1 MKLYLSLRCFIDS
14 MEALSSTMH
23 SQVSET
29 TLKTDT
35 KPSPQK
41 VCMMRGE
48 ASAEIGDELTHNN
61 SMQWPINLEVKP
73 EQDKDDE
80 W

>member
-1 MKLYLSLRCFIDS
+1 

-23 SQVSET
+23 SEASET
-29 TLKTDT
+29 TLETDA

-48 ASAEIGDELTHNN
+48 ASAEIGEEMTNNN
-61 SMQWPINLEVKP
+61 SMQWQINLDVKQ
-73 EQDKDDE
+73 EQDDDE

>member
-1 MKLYLSLRCFIDS
+1 

-23 SQVSET
+23 SEASET
-29 TLKTDT
+29 TLETDT
-35 KPSPQK
+35 KPSPPK

-48 ASAEIGDELTHNN
+48 ASAEIGEEMTNNN
-61 SMQWPINLEVKP
+61 SMQWQINLDVKQ
-73 EQDKDDE
+73 EQDDDE

>member
-1 MKLYLSLRCFIDS
+1 

-23 SQVSET
+23 SQASKT
-29 TLKTDT
+29 TFEGTDT

-41 VCMMRGE
+41 LCMMRGE
-48 ASAEIGDELTHNN
+48 ASAEIGEEMTNNN
-61 SMQWPINLEVKP
+61 SMQWQINLDVKQG
-73 EQDKDDE
+73 QDNDDE

>member
-1 MKLYLSLRCFIDS
+1 

-29 TLKTDT
+29 TLETDT
-35 KPSPQK
+35 KLSPQK

-48 ASAEIGDELTHNN
+48 ASAEIGDELTNNN
-61 SMQWPINLEVKP
+61 SMQWPINLEVKQ
-73 EQDKDDE
+73 EQDKDDG

>member
-1 MKLYLSLRCFIDS
+1 

-23 SQVSET
+23 SEASET
-29 TLKTDT
+29 TLETDT

-48 ASAEIGDELTHNN
+48 ASAEIGEEMTNNN
-61 SMQWPINLEVKP
+61 SMQWQINLDVKQ
-73 EQDKDDE
+73 EQDDDE

>member
-1 MKLYLSLRCFIDS
+1 

-23 SQVSET
+23 SQASET
-29 TLKTDT
+29 TFEGTDT

-41 VCMMRGE
+41 LCMMRGE
-48 ASAEIGDELTHNN
+48 ASAEIGEEMTNNN
-61 SMQWPINLEVKP
+61 SMQWQINLDVKQG
-73 EQDKDDE
+73 QDNDDE

>member
-29 TLKTDT
+29 TLETDT

-48 ASAEIGDELTHNN
+48 ASAEIGDELTNNN

-73 EQDKDDE
+73 EQDKDDA

>member
-1 MKLYLSLRCFIDS
+1 
-14 MEALSSTMH
+14 MEALSSTMQSH
-23 SQVSET
+23 VSQ
-29 TLKTDT
+29 TLLDTDA

-48 ASAEIGDELTHNN
+48 ASAEIGDEMTTNN
-61 SMQWPINLEVKP
+61 SMQWQMNLGIKQ
-73 EQDKDDE
+73 EQDNKDDD